1 VCHSKDE
8 PELNGPL
15 MTLAERRDIPA
26 SDRPGQ
32 QLLAAIFRSTLR
44 ILMKPMFHPR
54 VPTSLLRA
62 GMRTLTTTTL
72 RAAGINIQPINLGGV
87 PGEAASPEQPGDRA
101 VLYLHGGAYCVGSP
115 ATHRAITSHLARTSG
130 ATVFAI
136 DYRMAPEHPFPA
148 ASDDALTAY
157 RWLLENGYAPER
169 VFIAGDSAGGGLT
182 LATALQI
189 RDQHL
194 PAPGGLILLS
204 PWADLS
210 LNRRNDPLQPDE
222 AMLSWPTLEHA
233 AALYAGEQRRHPL
246 VSPLEADLDRL
257 APTLII
263 VGTDEILLGDS
274 EALYRKM
281 AAAGTPIRLSVYQN
295 MWHVF
300 PIQAG
305 ALATADAAVAEMA
318 EWVKHPG

>member
-1 VCHSKDE
+1 
-8 PELNGPL
+8 

-26 SDRPGQ
+26 SDQRSQ
-32 QLLAAIFRSTLR
+32 QLVAAIFRSTLR
-44 ILMKPMFHPR
+44 ALMKPMFHPR

-62 GMRTLTTTTL
+62 GMRTLATTTL
-72 RAAGINIQPINLGGV
+72 RAGGIHILPLSLGGV
-87 PGEAASPEQPGDRA
+87 PGEAASPDQPGDSA

-115 ATHRAITSHLARTSG
+115 ATHRALTSHLARASG

-136 DYRMAPEHPFPA
+136 DYRLAPEHPFPA
-148 ASDDALTAY
+148 ASDDALAAY
-157 RWLLENGYAPER
+157 RWLLDNGYAPEQ

-189 RDQHL
+189 RDQGL
-194 PAPGGLILLS
+194 PPPGGLILLS

-210 LNRRNDPLQPDE
+210 QSRRNDPQQPDE

-233 AALYAGEQRRHPL
+233 AALYAGEQRQHPL

-257 APTLII
+257 PPTLII

-274 EALYRKM
+274 EALYKKM
-281 AAAGTPIRLSVYQN
+281 AAAGTPVRLSVYQN

-305 ALATADAAVAEMA
+305 ALATANTAIAEMSA
-318 EWVKHPG
+318 WIQQPG

>member
-1 VCHSKDE
+1 
-8 PELNGPL
+8 
-15 MTLAERRDIPA
+15 MTPAERRDIPA
-26 SDRPGQ
+26 SDRRSQ
-32 QLLAAIFRSTLR
+32 QLLAAVFRATLR
-44 ILMKPMFHPR
+44 TLMKPMFHPR
-54 VPTSLLRA
+54 IPTSLLRA

-72 RAAGINIQPINLGGV
+72 RAAGVNMQPISLSGV
-87 PGEAASPEQPGDRA
+87 PGEAASPDQPGDSA

-115 ATHRAITSHLARTSG
+115 ATHRAITSHLAHDSG

-136 DYRMAPEHPFPA
+136 DYRLAPEHPFPA

-157 RWLLENGYAPER
+157 RWLLENGYAPEK

-189 RDQHL
+189 RDQGL

-204 PWADLS
+204 PWVDLS
-210 LNRRNDPLQPDE
+210 LSRSADPQQPDE
-222 AMLSWPTLEHA
+222 VMLSWPTLEHA

-246 VSPLEADLDRL
+246 VSPLQADLDRL
-257 APTLII
+257 PPTLII

-274 EALYRKM
+274 EALYKKM
-281 AAAGTPIRLSVYQN
+281 ASAGTPVRLSVYQN

-305 ALATADAAVAEMA
+305 ALATANAAITEMA
-318 EWVKHPG
+318 AWIKQPG

>member
-1 VCHSKDE
+1 
-8 PELNGPL
+8 
-15 MTLAERRDIPA
+15 MTIAERRDIPA
-26 SDRPGQ
+26 SDRRSQ
-32 QLLAAIFRSTLR
+32 KLLAAIFRSTLR
-44 ILMKPMFHPR
+44 VLMKPMFHPR
-54 VPTSLLRA
+54 VPTRVLRT

-72 RAAGINIQPINLGGV
+72 RAADINIQPISLNSV
-87 PGEAASPEQPGDRA
+87 PGEAASPDQPGDSA

-115 ATHRAITSHLARTSG
+115 ATHRAITSHLASNSG

-136 DYRMAPEHPFPA
+136 DYRLAPEHPFPA
-148 ASDDALTAY
+148 ASDDALIAY

-189 RDQHL
+189 RDQGL

-210 LNRRNDPLQPDE
+210 LSRRDHPQQPDE
-222 AMLSWPTLEHA
+222 VMLSWPTLEHA
-233 AALYAGEQRRHPL
+233 AVQYAGEQRRHPL
-246 VSPLEADLDRL
+246 ASPLEADLDRL
-257 APTLII
+257 PPTLII

-274 EALYRKM
+274 EALHQKM
-281 AAAGTPIRLSVYQN
+281 ASAGTPVRLSVYQN

-300 PIQAG
+300 PVQAG
-305 ALATADAAVAEMA
+305 ALATANAAIAEMA
-318 EWVKHPG
+318 EWIRQPE

>member
-1 VCHSKDE
+1 
-8 PELNGPL
+8 
-15 MTLAERRDIPA
+15 MTQAERRDIPA
-26 SDRPGQ
+26 PDRPGQ
-32 QLLAAIFRSTLR
+32 QLLASIFRATLR
-44 ILMKPMFHPR
+44 TLMRPMFHPR
-54 VPTSLLRA
+54 VPTGLLRV
-62 GMRTLTTTTL
+62 GMRTLTATTL
-72 RAAGINIQPINLGGV
+72 RAAGINLQPINLGKV
-87 PGEAASPEQPGDRA
+87 AGEAASPEQPGDSA

-115 ATHRAITSHLARTSG
+115 ATHRAITSHLALASD

-189 RDQHL
+189 RDQGL

-204 PWADLS
+204 PWVDLS
-210 LNRRNDPLQPDE
+210 LSRRNDPQQPDE
-222 AMLSWPTLEHA
+222 SMLSWPTLEHA

-257 APTLII
+257 PPTLII

-274 EALYRKM
+274 EALYGKM
-281 AAAGTPIRLSVYQN
+281 AAAGTSVRLSVYHN

-305 ALATADAAVAEMA
+305 TLATANMAIAEMA
-318 EWVKHPG
+318 AWVKQPE